1 MWEIWSVSTVPR
13 YPLIL
18 NPRARSERARRA
30 RHFVMEHATRFAIYA
45 TNSAE
50 EAAELARRFSEAG
63 EAIVVAAGGDGT
75 LNAVVGGLSGSETVL
90 GILPTGTMN
99 VFARELNIPFG
110 HLAGALEVIDAGHV
124 KEVDLFEMEG
134 TPFVQMAGVGFDAQ
148 VIEETTSEAKRRLGP
163 LAYILSAVKVLGSKP
178 PRMKV
183 YFDEG
188 HVVEGA
194 CVLLGN
200 GALYGGQLRLFGKAN
215 NADDLLDVL
224 VYKEAGY
231 KAALRSLGTVARGGF
246 EADGKVVEY
255 YQTSGLAVECD
266 REVPVEVD
274 GELWGRTERV
284 EFKAMTEKLRV
295 LAPEERGK
303 NWWEQ
308 MLANLTPGAS

>member
-1 MWEIWSVSTVPR
+1 MGQSSVTMAPR
-13 YPLIL
+13 YPLIM
-18 NPRARSERARRA
+18 NPKARSERAQRA
-30 RHFVMEHATRFAIYA
+30 RRFVMENATRFAIYA
-45 TNSAE
+45 TNSGE
-50 EAAELARRFSEAG
+50 ESAELARRFSEEG
-63 EAIVVAAGGDGT
+63 EEVVVAAGGDGT
-75 LNAVVGGLSGSETVL
+75 LNAVVGGLAGTKTVL

-110 HLAGALEVIDAGHV
+110 HLASALDVIDGGHV
-124 KEVDLFEMEG
+124 KEVDLFETEG

-148 VIEETTSEAKRRLGP
+148 VIEETTTESKRRLGP
-163 LAYILSAVKVLGSKP
+163 LAYILSAVKVLGSEP

-183 YFDEG
+183 HFDEG
-188 HVVEGA
+188 FAAEGA

-200 GALYGGQLRLFGKAN
+200 GALYGGQLRLFGKAD

-231 KAALRSLGTVARGGF
+231 KAALGSLGTVARGGF

-255 YQTSGLAVECD
+255 YQTSGLVVESD

-274 GELWGRTERV
+274 GELWGRAKRV
-284 EFKAMTEKLRV
+284 EFKAMAEKLRV

-308 MLANLTPGAS
+308 VLSNLTPDKS

>member
-1 MWEIWSVSTVPR
+1 
-13 YPLIL
+13 
-18 NPRARSERARRA
+18 
-30 RHFVMEHATRFAIYA
+30 MEHATRFAIYA

-63 EAIVVAAGGDGT
+63 EAVVVAAGGDGT

-110 HLAGALEVIDAGHV
+110 HLAEALEVIDAGHV
-124 KEVDLFEMEG
+124 KKVDLFEVEG

-163 LAYILSAVKVLGSKP
+163 LAYILSAVRVLGSEP

-188 HVVEGA
+188 HIVEGA

-200 GALYGGQLRLFGKAN
+200 GALYGGQLRLFGKAD

-224 VYKEAGY
+224 VYKKAGY
-231 KAALRSLGTVARGGF
+231 KAALGSLGTVARGGF

-255 YQTSGLAVECD
+255 YQTSGLTVECD

-274 GELWGRTERV
+274 GELWGRTGRV
-284 EFKAMTEKLRV
+284 EFKAMTEKLQV

-308 MLANLTPGAS
+308 MLANLTPGAN

>member
-1 MWEIWSVSTVPR
+1 MSAVLR

-18 NPRARSERARRA
+18 NPRARSERAQRA
-30 RHFVMEHATRFAIYA
+30 RRFVMENATRFAIYA
-45 TNSAE
+45 TNTAQES
-50 EAAELARRFSEAG
+50 AELARRFSEEG
-63 EAIVVAAGGDGT
+63 EEVVVAAGGDGT
-75 LNAVVGGLSGSETVL
+75 LNAVVRGLIGTETVL

-110 HLAGALEVIDAGHV
+110 HLAGALEVIDGGHV
-124 KEVDLFEMEG
+124 KEVDLFEAEG

-148 VIEETTSEAKRRLGP
+148 VIEDTTTESKRLLGP
-163 LAYILSAVKVLGSKP
+163 LAYILSAVRVLGSEP

-183 YFDEG
+183 HFDEG
-188 HVVEGA
+188 FTVEGA

-200 GALYGGQLRLFGKAN
+200 GALYGGQLRLFGKAD

-224 VYKEAGY
+224 VYKKAGY
-231 KAALRSLGTVARGGF
+231 TAALGSLGSLARGGF
-246 EADGKVVEY
+246 ETDGKAVEY
-255 YQTSGLAVECD
+255 YQTSGLTVESD

-274 GELWGRTERV
+274 GELWGRAERV

-295 LAPEERGK
+295 LAPAERGK

-308 MLANLTPGAS
+308 VLANLNPGGS

>member
-1 MWEIWSVSTVPR
+1 MGQYSVTMAPR
-13 YPLIL
+13 YPLIM
-18 NPRARSERARRA
+18 NPKARSERAQRA
-30 RHFVMEHATRFAIYA
+30 RRFVMENATRFAIYA
-45 TNSAE
+45 TNSGE
-50 EAAELARRFSEAG
+50 ESAELARRFSEEG
-63 EAIVVAAGGDGT
+63 EEVIVAAGGDGT
-75 LNAVVGGLSGSETVL
+75 LNAVVGVLAVTKTVL

-110 HLAGALEVIDAGHV
+110 HLAAALDVIDGGHV
-124 KEVDLFEMEG
+124 KEVDLFETEG

-148 VIEETTSEAKRRLGP
+148 VIEETTTESKRRLGP
-163 LAYILSAVKVLGSKP
+163 LAYILSAVKVLGSEP

-183 YFDEG
+183 HFDEG
-188 HVVEGA
+188 FAAEGA

-200 GALYGGQLRLFGKAN
+200 GALYGGQLRLFGKAD

-231 KAALRSLGTVARGGF
+231 KAALGSLGTVARGGF

-255 YQTSGLAVECD
+255 YQTSGLVVESD

-274 GELWGRTERV
+274 GELWGRSKRV
-284 EFKAMTEKLRV
+284 EFKSMSEKLRV

-308 MLANLTPGAS
+308 VLSNLTPDKS

>member
-1 MWEIWSVSTVPR
+1 MGQSSVTMAPR
-13 YPLIL
+13 YPLIM
-18 NPRARSERARRA
+18 NPKARSERAQRA
-30 RHFVMEHATRFAIYA
+30 RRFVMENATRFAIYA
-45 TNSAE
+45 TNSGE
-50 EAAELARRFSEAG
+50 ESAELARRFSEEG
-63 EAIVVAAGGDGT
+63 EEVVVAAGGDGT
-75 LNAVVGGLSGSETVL
+75 LNAVVGGLAGTKTVL

-110 HLAGALEVIDAGHV
+110 HLAAALDVIDGGHV
-124 KEVDLFEMEG
+124 KEVDLFETEG

-148 VIEETTSEAKRRLGP
+148 VIEETTTESKRRLGP
-163 LAYILSAVKVLGSKP
+163 LAYILSAVKVLGSEP

-188 HVVEGA
+188 FAAEGA

-200 GALYGGQLRLFGKAN
+200 GALYGGQLRLFGKAD

-231 KAALRSLGTVARGGF
+231 KAALGSLGTVARGGF

-255 YQTSGLAVECD
+255 YQTSGLVVESD

-274 GELWGRTERV
+274 GELWGRSKRV
-284 EFKAMTEKLRV
+284 EFKSMSEKLRV

-308 MLANLTPGAS
+308 VLSNLTPDKS

>member
-1 MWEIWSVSTVPR
+1 
-13 YPLIL
+13 
-18 NPRARSERARRA
+18 
-30 RHFVMEHATRFAIYA
+30 
-45 TNSAE
+45 
-50 EAAELARRFSEAG
+50 
-63 EAIVVAAGGDGT
+63 
-75 LNAVVGGLSGSETVL
+75 
-90 GILPTGTMN
+90 
-99 VFARELNIPFG
+99 FG
-110 HLAGALEVIDAGHV
+110 HLAAALDVIDGGHV
-124 KEVDLFEMEG
+124 KEVDLFEAEG

-148 VIEETTSEAKRRLGP
+148 VIEETTTESKRRLGP

-183 YFDEG
+183 HFDEG
-188 HVVEGA
+188 FAAEGA

-200 GALYGGQLRLFGKAN
+200 GALYGGQLRLFGKAD

-231 KAALRSLGTVARGGF
+231 KAALGSLGTVARGGF

-255 YQTSGLAVECD
+255 YQTSGLVVESD

-274 GELWGRTERV
+274 GELWGRSKRV
-284 EFKAMTEKLRV
+284 KFKSMSEKLRV

-308 MLANLTPGAS
+308 VLSNLTPDKS

>member
-1 MWEIWSVSTVPR
+1 MGQSSVTMAPR
-13 YPLIL
+13 YPLIM
-18 NPRARSERARRA
+18 NPKARSERAQRA
-30 RHFVMEHATRFAIYA
+30 RRFVMENATRFAIYA
-45 TNSAE
+45 TNSGE
-50 EAAELARRFSEAG
+50 ESAELARRFSEEG
-63 EAIVVAAGGDGT
+63 EEVVVAAGGDGT
-75 LNAVVGGLSGSETVL
+75 LNAVVGGLAGTKTVL

-110 HLAGALEVIDAGHV
+110 HLAAALDVIDGGHV
-124 KEVDLFEMEG
+124 KEVDLFETEG

-148 VIEETTSEAKRRLGP
+148 VIEETTTESKRRLGP
-163 LAYILSAVKVLGSKP
+163 LAYILSAVKVLGSEP

-183 YFDEG
+183 HFDEG
-188 HVVEGA
+188 FAAEGA

-200 GALYGGQLRLFGKAN
+200 GALYGGQLRLFGKAD

-231 KAALRSLGTVARGGF
+231 KAALGSLGTVARGGF

-255 YQTSGLAVECD
+255 YQTSGLVVESD

-274 GELWGRTERV
+274 GELWGRSKRV
-284 EFKAMTEKLRV
+284 KFKSMSEKLRV

-308 MLANLTPGAS
+308 VLSNLTPDKS

>member
-1 MWEIWSVSTVPR
+1 MSVPPR

-18 NPRARSERARRA
+18 NPRARSERAKRA
-30 RHFVMEHATRFAIYA
+30 RRFVMEHAPRFAIYA
-45 TNSAE
+45 TNSGG
-50 EAAELARRFSEAG
+50 EAAELARKFAEEG
-63 EAIVVAAGGDGT
+63 EPVVVAAGGDGT
-75 LNAVVGGLSGSETVL
+75 LNAVVRGLTGTQTIL

-99 VFARELNIPFG
+99 VFARELHIPFSQ
-110 HLAGALEVIDAGHV
+110 LKDALEVIDAGHV
-124 KEVDLFEMEG
+124 REVDLFEVRG

-148 VIEETTSEAKRRLGP
+148 VIEETSVEAKRRLGP

-178 PRMKV
+178 PRMTV

-188 HVVEGA
+188 EVAEGA
-194 CVLLGN
+194 CVLLGH
-200 GALYGGQLRLFGKAN
+200 GALYGGQLRLFGKAD

-231 KAALRSLGTVARGGF
+231 KAALGSLGSVARGGF
-246 EADGKVVEY
+246 EADGKLVEY
-255 YQTSGLAVECD
+255 YQTSGLTVECD

-274 GELWGRTERV
+274 GEFWGRAARV
-284 EFKAMTEKLRV
+284 DFKAMENKLRV

-308 MLANLTPGAS
+308 MLGNLSPGKK

>member
-1 MWEIWSVSTVPR
+1 MGQYGVTMAPR
-13 YPLIL
+13 YPLIM
-18 NPRARSERARRA
+18 NPKARSERAQRA
-30 RHFVMEHATRFAIYA
+30 RRFVMENATRFAIYA
-45 TNSAE
+45 TKSGE
-50 EAAELARRFSEAG
+50 ESAELARRFSKEG
-63 EAIVVAAGGDGT
+63 EEVVVAAGGDGT
-75 LNAVVGGLSGSETVL
+75 LNAVVGGLAGTKTVL
-90 GILPTGTMN
+90 GVLPTGTMN

-110 HLAGALEVIDAGHV
+110 HLAAALDVIDGGHV
-124 KEVDLFEMEG
+124 KEVDLFEAEG

-148 VIEETTSEAKRRLGP
+148 VIEETTAESKRRLGP
-163 LAYILSAVKVLGSKP
+163 LAYILSAVKVLGSEP

-183 YFDEG
+183 HFDEG
-188 HVVEGA
+188 VEAEGA

-200 GALYGGQLRLFGKAN
+200 GALYGGQLRLFGKAD

-231 KAALRSLGTVARGGF
+231 KAALGSLGTVARGGF

-255 YQTSGLAVECD
+255 YQTSGLVVESD

-274 GELWGRTERV
+274 GELWGRAKRV
-284 EFKAMTEKLRV
+284 EFKAMAEKLRV

-308 MLANLTPGAS
+308 VLSNLTPDKS

>member
-1 MWEIWSVSTVPR
+1 MGQSSVTMAPR
-13 YPLIL
+13 YPLIM
-18 NPRARSERARRA
+18 NPKARSERAQRA
-30 RHFVMEHATRFAIYA
+30 RRFVMENATRFAIYA
-45 TNSAE
+45 TNSGE
-50 EAAELARRFSEAG
+50 ESAELARRFSEEG
-63 EAIVVAAGGDGT
+63 EEVIVAAGGDGT
-75 LNAVVGGLSGSETVL
+75 LNAVVGGLAGTKTVL

-110 HLAGALEVIDAGHV
+110 HLAAALDVIDGGHV
-124 KEVDLFEMEG
+124 KEVDLFETEG

-148 VIEETTSEAKRRLGP
+148 VIEETTTESKRRLGP
-163 LAYILSAVKVLGSKP
+163 LAYILSAVKVLGSEP

-188 HVVEGA
+188 FAAEGA

-200 GALYGGQLRLFGKAN
+200 GALYGGQLRLFGKAD

-231 KAALRSLGTVARGGF
+231 KAALGSLGTVARGGF

-255 YQTSGLAVECD
+255 YQTSGLVVESD

-274 GELWGRTERV
+274 GELWGRSKRV
-284 EFKAMTEKLRV
+284 EFKSMSEKLRV

-308 MLANLTPGAS
+308 VLSNLTPDKS

>member
-1 MWEIWSVSTVPR
+1 MEQYGVTMAPR
-13 YPLIL
+13 YPLIM
-18 NPRARSERARRA
+18 NPKARSERAQRA
-30 RHFVMEHATRFAIYA
+30 RRFVMENATRFAIYA
-45 TNSAE
+45 TKSGE
-50 EAAELARRFSEAG
+50 ESAELARRFSKEG
-63 EAIVVAAGGDGT
+63 EEVVVAAGGDGT
-75 LNAVVGGLSGSETVL
+75 LNAVVGGLAGTKTVL
-90 GILPTGTMN
+90 GVLPTGTMN

-110 HLAGALEVIDAGHV
+110 HLAAALDVIDGGHV
-124 KEVDLFEMEG
+124 KEVDLFEAEG

-148 VIEETTSEAKRRLGP
+148 VIEETTTESKRRLGP
-163 LAYILSAVKVLGSKP
+163 LAYILSAVKVLGSEP

-183 YFDEG
+183 HFDEG
-188 HVVEGA
+188 VEAEGA

-200 GALYGGQLRLFGKAN
+200 GALYGGQLRLFGKAD

-231 KAALRSLGTVARGGF
+231 KAALGSLGTVARGGF

-255 YQTSGLAVECD
+255 YQTSGLAVESD

-274 GELWGRTERV
+274 GELWGRAKRV
-284 EFKAMTEKLRV
+284 EFKAMAEKLRV

-308 MLANLTPGAS
+308 VLSNLTPDKS

>member
-1 MWEIWSVSTVPR
+1 
-13 YPLIL
+13 
-18 NPRARSERARRA
+18 
-30 RHFVMEHATRFAIYA
+30 
-45 TNSAE
+45 E
-50 EAAELARRFSEAG
+50 ESAELARRFSKEG
-63 EAIVVAAGGDGT
+63 EEVVVAAGGDGT
-75 LNAVVGGLSGSETVL
+75 LNAVVGGLAGTKTVL

-110 HLAGALEVIDAGHV
+110 HLAAALDVIDGGCV
-124 KEVDLFEMEG
+124 KEVDLFEAEG

-148 VIEETTSEAKRRLGP
+148 VIEETTTESKRRLGP
-163 LAYILSAVKVLGSKP
+163 LAYILSAVKVLGSEP

-188 HVVEGA
+188 VTAEGA

-200 GALYGGQLRLFGKAN
+200 GALYGGQLRLFGKAD
-215 NADDLLDVL
+215 NADNLLDVL

-231 KAALRSLGTVARGGF
+231 KAALGSLGTVARGGF

-255 YQTSGLAVECD
+255 YQTSGLVVESD

-274 GELWGRTERV
+274 GELWGRAKRV
-284 EFKAMTEKLRV
+284 EFKAMAEKLRV

-308 MLANLTPGAS
+308 VLSNLTPDKS

>member
-1 MWEIWSVSTVPR
+1 MEQYGVTMAPR
-13 YPLIL
+13 YPLIM
-18 NPRARSERARRA
+18 NPKARSERAQRA
-30 RHFVMEHATRFAIYA
+30 RRFVMENATRFAIYA
-45 TNSAE
+45 TKSGE
-50 EAAELARRFSEAG
+50 ESAELARRFSKEG
-63 EAIVVAAGGDGT
+63 EEVVVAAGGDGT
-75 LNAVVGGLSGSETVL
+75 LNAVVGGLAGTKTVL
-90 GILPTGTMN
+90 GVLPTGTMN

-110 HLAGALEVIDAGHV
+110 HLAAALDVIDGGHV
-124 KEVDLFEMEG
+124 KEVDLFEAEG

-148 VIEETTSEAKRRLGP
+148 VIEETTTESKRRLGP
-163 LAYILSAVKVLGSKP
+163 LAYILSAVKVLGSEP

-183 YFDEG
+183 HFDEG
-188 HVVEGA
+188 VEAEGA

-200 GALYGGQLRLFGKAN
+200 GALYGGQLRLFGKAD

-231 KAALRSLGTVARGGF
+231 KAALGSLGTVARGGF

-255 YQTSGLAVECD
+255 YQTSGLVVESD

-274 GELWGRTERV
+274 GELWGRAKRV
-284 EFKAMTEKLRV
+284 EFKAMAEKLRV

-308 MLANLTPGAS
+308 VLSNLTPDKS

>member
-1 MWEIWSVSTVPR
+1 MGQSSVTMAPR
-13 YPLIL
+13 YPLIM
-18 NPRARSERARRA
+18 NPKARSERAQRA
-30 RHFVMEHATRFAIYA
+30 RRFVMENATRFAIYA
-45 TNSAE
+45 TNSGE
-50 EAAELARRFSEAG
+50 ESAELARRFSEEG
-63 EAIVVAAGGDGT
+63 EEVVVAAGGDGT
-75 LNAVVGGLSGSETVL
+75 LNAVVGGLVGTKTVL

-110 HLAGALEVIDAGHV
+110 HLAAALDVIDGGHV
-124 KEVDLFEMEG
+124 KEVDLFETEG

-148 VIEETTSEAKRRLGP
+148 VIEETTTESKRRLGP
-163 LAYILSAVKVLGSKP
+163 LAYILSAVKVLGSEP

-188 HVVEGA
+188 FAAEGA

-200 GALYGGQLRLFGKAN
+200 GALYGGQLRLFGKAD

-231 KAALRSLGTVARGGF
+231 KAALGSLGTVARGGF

-255 YQTSGLAVECD
+255 YQTSGLVVESD

-274 GELWGRTERV
+274 GELWGRSKRV
-284 EFKAMTEKLRV
+284 EFKSMSEKLRV

-308 MLANLTPGAS
+308 VLSNLTPDKS

>member
-1 MWEIWSVSTVPR
+1 MEQYGVTMAPR
-13 YPLIL
+13 YPLIM
-18 NPRARSERARRA
+18 NPKARSERAQRA
-30 RHFVMEHATRFAIYA
+30 RRFVMENATRFAIYA
-45 TNSAE
+45 TKSGE
-50 EAAELARRFSEAG
+50 ESAELARRFSKEG
-63 EAIVVAAGGDGT
+63 EEVVVAAGGDGT
-75 LNAVVGGLSGSETVL
+75 LNAVVGGLAGTKTVL
-90 GILPTGTMN
+90 GVLPTGTMN

-110 HLAGALEVIDAGHV
+110 HLAAALDVIDGGHV
-124 KEVDLFEMEG
+124 KEVDLFEAEG

-148 VIEETTSEAKRRLGP
+148 VIEETTTESKRRLGP
-163 LAYILSAVKVLGSKP
+163 LAYILSAVKVLGSEP

-183 YFDEG
+183 HFDEG
-188 HVVEGA
+188 VEVEGA

-200 GALYGGQLRLFGKAN
+200 GALYGGQLRLFGKAD

-231 KAALRSLGTVARGGF
+231 KAALGSLGTVARGGF

-255 YQTSGLAVECD
+255 YQTSGLVVESD

-274 GELWGRTERV
+274 GELWGRAKRV
-284 EFKAMTEKLRV
+284 EFKAMAEKLRV

-308 MLANLTPGAS
+308 VLSNLTPDKS

>member
-1 MWEIWSVSTVPR
+1 MGQSSVTMAPR
-13 YPLIL
+13 YPLIM
-18 NPRARSERARRA
+18 NPKARSERAQRA
-30 RHFVMEHATRFAIYA
+30 RRFVMENATRFAIYA
-45 TNSAE
+45 TNSGE
-50 EAAELARRFSEAG
+50 ESAELARRFSEEG
-63 EAIVVAAGGDGT
+63 EEVVVEAGGDGT
-75 LNAVVGGLSGSETVL
+75 LNAVVGGLVGTKTVL

-110 HLAGALEVIDAGHV
+110 HLAAALDVIDGGHV
-124 KEVDLFEMEG
+124 KEVDLFETEG

-148 VIEETTSEAKRRLGP
+148 VIEETTTESKRRLGP
-163 LAYILSAVKVLGSKP
+163 LAYILSAVKVLGSEP

-183 YFDEG
+183 HFDEG
-188 HVVEGA
+188 FAAEGA

-200 GALYGGQLRLFGKAN
+200 GALYGGQLRLFGKAD

-231 KAALRSLGTVARGGF
+231 KAALGSLGTVARGGF

-255 YQTSGLAVECD
+255 YQTSGLVVESD

-274 GELWGRTERV
+274 GELWGRSKRV
-284 EFKAMTEKLRV
+284 EFKSMSEKLRV

-308 MLANLTPGAS
+308 VLSNLTPDKS

>member
-1 MWEIWSVSTVPR
+1 M
-13 YPLIL
+13 
-18 NPRARSERARRA
+18 
-30 RHFVMEHATRFAIYA
+30 
-45 TNSAE
+45 
-50 EAAELARRFSEAG
+50 
-63 EAIVVAAGGDGT
+63 VAAGGDGT

-148 VIEETTSEAKRRLGP
+148 VIEETTSDAKRRLGP

-200 GALYGGQLRLFGKAN
+200 GALYGGQLRLFGKAD

-231 KAALRSLGTVARGGF
+231 KAALGSLGTLARGGF
-246 EADGKVVEY
+246 EADGKVMEY

-274 GELWGRTERV
+274 GELWGRARKVT
-284 EFKAMTEKLRV
+284 FKAMTEKLRV

-308 MLANLTPGAS
+308 VLSNLSPGAS

>member
-1 MWEIWSVSTVPR
+1 MGQYDVTMAPR
-13 YPLIL
+13 YPLIM
-18 NPRARSERARRA
+18 NPKARSERAQRA
-30 RHFVMEHATRFAIYA
+30 RRFVMENATRFAIYA
-45 TNSAE
+45 TKSGE
-50 EAAELARRFSEAG
+50 ESAELARRFSKEG
-63 EAIVVAAGGDGT
+63 EEVVVAAGGDGT
-75 LNAVVGGLSGSETVL
+75 LNAVVGGLAGTKTVL
-90 GILPTGTMN
+90 GVLPTGTMN

-110 HLAGALEVIDAGHV
+110 HLAAALDVIDGGHV
-124 KEVDLFEMEG
+124 KEVDLFEAEG

-148 VIEETTSEAKRRLGP
+148 VIEETTTESKRRLGP

-183 YFDEG
+183 HFDEG
-188 HVVEGA
+188 VEAEGA

-200 GALYGGQLRLFGKAN
+200 GGLYGGQLRLFGKAD

-231 KAALRSLGTVARGGF
+231 KAALGSLGTVARGGF

-255 YQTSGLAVECD
+255 YQTSGLVVESD

-274 GELWGRTERV
+274 GELWGRAKRV
-284 EFKAMTEKLRV
+284 EFKAMAEKLRV

-308 MLANLTPGAS
+308 VLSNLTPDKS